1 MEHLDAACT
10 SIRDFL
16 AMLKQSRST
25 IKGLCKGVRLQ
36 SWCSNVPGPPCS
48 CRCRITE
55 PNIAPGRAGAE
66 LFSPLRSQWPP
77 FKKWRGGMRK
87 IRTISDFI
95 CTRSVLYLRVH
106 RTKSVLYRR
115 VHPAYIARTS
125 RVHRTKSVLYRRV
138 HPYYIG
144 FPGFLETTIQLQHQ
158 CTLPE
163 SCANLVT
170 DMHTGLC

>member
-1 MEHLDAACT
+1 
-10 SIRDFL
+10 
-16 AMLKQSRST
+16 
-25 IKGLCKGVRLQ
+25 
-36 SWCSNVPGPPCS
+36 
-48 CRCRITE
+48 
-55 PNIAPGRAGAE
+55 
-66 LFSPLRSQWPP
+66 
-77 FKKWRGGMRK
+77 MRK
-87 IRTISDFI
+87 IRTISDFT

-115 VHPAYIARTS
+115 VHRAYIARTS
-125 RVHRTKSVLYRRV
+125 RVHRTKSVLYLRV

-170 DMHTGLC
+170 DVHTGLCCASPMSVVEENTLQVTPSRAVHVV